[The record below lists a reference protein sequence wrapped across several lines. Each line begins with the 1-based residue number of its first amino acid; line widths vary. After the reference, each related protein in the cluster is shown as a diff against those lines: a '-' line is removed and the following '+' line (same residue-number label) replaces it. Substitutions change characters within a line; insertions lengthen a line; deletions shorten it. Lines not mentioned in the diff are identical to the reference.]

1 VRTFVSAFA
10 TLLAIVLA
18 AVAVPAIWL
27 DRNIVQE
34 QGFVELASPLGRN
47 SEFQQGLATAAVGTI
62 DTSAVPGFL
71 ADLVRPALEDAAAS
85 MTGLPGYPAAWEET
99 LRRSHRLSFT
109 APQAEAGEAAPAASS
124 LTLDVAPLVR
134 LGAEE
139 ISRTTRLP
147 LDPPDQTLI
156 DVGQPEQKEW
166 TERLAAYAPAG
177 YLLAGGAAVALLLA
191 VVAARRR
198 WTVLVGAGLGAL
210 VLAAV
215 WTVCSQLGS
224 AAVLAADTG
233 NEVANMFR
241 DGFVAAAAADFQGWT
256 LASAITGGVL
266 VLVGVVA
273 GLIPRKRLRPTR

>member
-109 APQAEAGEAAPAASS
+109 APQAEAGEAAPASS

-273 GLIPRKRLRPTR
+273 GLIPRKRARPTR

>member
-10 TLLAIVLA
+10 TLLAILLA

-47 SEFQQGLATAAVGTI
+47 SGFQQGLATAAVGTI

-109 APQAEAGEAAPAASS
+109 APQAEAGQTAPASS
-124 LTLDVAPLVR
+124 LTLDVAPLVA

-139 ISRTTRLP
+139 ISRTTRFP

-166 TERLAAYAPAG
+166 TERLTVYAPAG
-177 YLLAGGAAVALLLA
+177 YLMAAGAAVALLLA

-210 VLAAV
+210 VLAAA
-215 WTVCSQLGS
+215 WTAGSQLGS

-256 LASAITGGVL
+256 LASAITGGML
-266 VLVGVVA
+266 LLVGVVA
-273 GLIPRKRLRPTR
+273 GLIPRKRARATR

>member
-10 TLLAIVLA
+10 TLLAILLA

-47 SEFQQGLATAAVGTI
+47 SGFQQGLATAAVGTI

-109 APQAEAGEAAPAASS
+109 APQAEAGQTAPASS
-124 LTLDVAPLVR
+124 LTLDVAPLVA

-139 ISRTTRLP
+139 ISRTTRFP

-166 TERLAAYAPAG
+166 TERLTVYAPAG
-177 YLLAGGAAVALLLA
+177 YLMAAGAAVALLLA

-210 VLAAV
+210 VLAAA
-215 WTVCSQLGS
+215 WTVGSQLGS

-256 LASAITGGVL
+256 LASAITGGML
-266 VLVGVVA
+266 LLVGVVA
-273 GLIPRKRLRPTR
+273 GLIPRKRARATR

>member
-1 VRTFVSAFA
+1 MRTFVSAFA
-10 TLLAIVLA
+10 TLLAILLA

-47 SEFQQGLATAAVGTI
+47 SGFQQGLATAAVGTI

-71 ADLVRPALEDAAAS
+71 ADMVRPALEDAAAS

-109 APQAEAGEAAPAASS
+109 APQAEAGQTAPASS
-124 LTLDVAPLVR
+124 LTLDVAPLVA

-139 ISRTTRLP
+139 ISRTTRFP

-166 TERLAAYAPAG
+166 TERLTVYAPAG
-177 YLLAGGAAVALLLA
+177 YLMAAGAAVALLLA

-215 WTVCSQLGS
+215 WTVGSQLGS

-256 LASAITGGVL
+256 LASAITGGML
-266 VLVGVVA
+266 LLVGVVA
-273 GLIPRKRLRPTR
+273 GLIPRKRARATR

>member
-10 TLLAIVLA
+10 TLLAILLA

-109 APQAEAGEAAPAASS
+109 APQAEAGQTAPASS
-124 LTLDVAPLVR
+124 LTLDVAPLVA

-139 ISRTTRLP
+139 ISRTTRFP

-166 TERLAAYAPAG
+166 TERLTVYAPAG
-177 YLLAGGAAVALLLA
+177 YLMAAGAAVALLLA
-191 VVAARRR
+191 MVAARRR

-210 VLAAV
+210 VLAAA
-215 WTVCSQLGS
+215 WTVGSQLGS

-256 LASAITGGVL
+256 LASAITGGML
-266 VLVGVVA
+266 LLVGVVA
-273 GLIPRKRLRPTR
+273 GLIPRKRARATR

>member
-1 VRTFVSAFA
+1 MRTFVSAFA
-10 TLLAIVLA
+10 TLLAILLA

-47 SEFQQGLATAAVGTI
+47 SGFQQGLATAAVGTI

-109 APQAEAGEAAPAASS
+109 APQAEAGQTAPASS
-124 LTLDVAPLVR
+124 LTLDVAPLVA

-139 ISRTTRLP
+139 ISRTTRFP

-166 TERLAAYAPAG
+166 TERLTVYAPAG
-177 YLLAGGAAVALLLA
+177 YLMAAGAAVALLLA
-191 VVAARRR
+191 MVAARRR

-215 WTVCSQLGS
+215 WTVGSQLGS

-256 LASAITGGVL
+256 LASAITGGML
-266 VLVGVVA
+266 LLVGVVA
-273 GLIPRKRLRPTR
+273 GLIPRKRARATR

>member
-62 DTSAVPGFL
+62 DTSSVPGFL

-109 APQAEAGEAAPAASS
+109 APQAEAGETASASS
-124 LTLDVAPLVR
+124 LTLDVAPLVA

-156 DVGQPEQKEW
+156 EVGQPEQKEW
-166 TERLAAYAPAG
+166 TERLAAYTPAG

-273 GLIPRKRLRPTR
+273 GLIPRKRARPTR

>member
-1 VRTFVSAFA
+1 MRTFVSALA
-10 TLLAIVLA
+10 TLLAILLA

-34 QGFVELASPLGRN
+34 QGFVELAAPLGTDA
-47 SEFQQGLATAAVGTI
+47 EFQQGLAAAAVGTI

-71 ADLVRPALEDAAAS
+71 EDLVRPALEGAAGS

-99 LRRSHRLSFT
+99 LRRSHRLSFA
-109 APQAEAGEAAPAASS
+109 APEAEAGETASASS
-124 LTLDVAPLVR
+124 LTLDVAPLVA

-156 DVGQPEQKEW
+156 NVGQPEQKEW
-166 TERLAAYAPAG
+166 TERLRTYAPAG
-177 YLLAGGAAVALLLA
+177 YLMAGGAVVALLLA
-191 VVAARRR
+191 LVAARRR
-198 WTVLVGAGLGAL
+198 WTVLVGAGAGAL

-215 WTVCSQLGS
+215 WAVGSQLAS
-224 AAVLAADTG
+224 AAVLARDSG
-233 NEVANMFR
+233 SEVANMFR
-241 DGFVAAAAADFQGWT
+241 DAFVAAASADFQGWT
-256 LASAITGGVL
+256 VATAITGGVL

-273 GLIPRKRLRPTR
+273 GLIPRSRARANR

>member
-10 TLLAIVLA
+10 TLLAILLA

-47 SEFQQGLATAAVGTI
+47 SGFQQGLATAAVGTI

-109 APQAEAGEAAPAASS
+109 APQAEAGQTAPASS
-124 LTLDVAPLVR
+124 LTLDVAPLVA

-139 ISRTTRLP
+139 ISRTTRFP

-166 TERLAAYAPAG
+166 TERLTVYAPAG
-177 YLLAGGAAVALLLA
+177 YLMAAGAAVALLLA

-215 WTVCSQLGS
+215 WTAGSQLGS

-256 LASAITGGVL
+256 LASAITGGML
-266 VLVGVVA
+266 LLVGVVA
-273 GLIPRKRLRPTR
+273 GLIPRKRARATR

>member
-1 VRTFVSAFA
+1 MRTFVSAFA
-10 TLLAIVLA
+10 TLLAILLA

-27 DRNIVQE
+27 DRKIVQE

-47 SEFQQGLATAAVGTI
+47 SGFQQGLATAAVGTI

-109 APQAEAGEAAPAASS
+109 APQAEAGQTAPASA
-124 LTLDVAPLVR
+124 LTLDVAPLVA

-139 ISRTTRLP
+139 ISRTTRFP

-166 TERLAAYAPAG
+166 TERLTVYAPAG
-177 YLLAGGAAVALLLA
+177 YLMAAGAAVALLLA

-210 VLAAV
+210 VLAAA
-215 WTVCSQLGS
+215 WTAGSQLGS
-224 AAVLAADTG
+224 AAVLGADTG

-256 LASAITGGVL
+256 LASAITGGML
-266 VLVGVVA
+266 LLVGVVA
-273 GLIPRKRLRPTR
+273 GLIPRKRARATR

>member
-10 TLLAIVLA
+10 TLLAILLA

-109 APQAEAGEAAPAASS
+109 APQAEAGQTAPASS
-124 LTLDVAPLVR
+124 LTLDVAPLVA

-139 ISRTTRLP
+139 ISRTTRFP

-166 TERLAAYAPAG
+166 TERLTVYAPAG
-177 YLLAGGAAVALLLA
+177 YLMAAGAAVALLLA

-215 WTVCSQLGS
+215 WTVGSQLGS

-256 LASAITGGVL
+256 LASAITGGML
-266 VLVGVVA
+266 LLVGVVA
-273 GLIPRKRLRPTR
+273 GLIPRKRARATR

>member
-10 TLLAIVLA
+10 TLLAILLA

-47 SEFQQGLATAAVGTI
+47 SGFQQGLATAAVGTI

-109 APQAEAGEAAPAASS
+109 APQAEAGQTAPASS
-124 LTLDVAPLVR
+124 LTLDVAPLVA

-139 ISRTTRLP
+139 ISRTTRFP

-166 TERLAAYAPAG
+166 TERLTVYAPAG
-177 YLLAGGAAVALLLA
+177 YLMAAGAAVALLLA

-215 WTVCSQLGS
+215 WTVGSQLGS

-256 LASAITGGVL
+256 LASAITGGML
-266 VLVGVVA
+266 LLVGVVA
-273 GLIPRKRLRPTR
+273 GLIPRKRARATR

>member
-1 VRTFVSAFA
+1 MRTFVSAFA
-10 TLLAIVLA
+10 TLLAILLA

-109 APQAEAGEAAPAASS
+109 APQAEAGQTAPASS
-124 LTLDVAPLVR
+124 LTLDVAPLVA

-139 ISRTTRLP
+139 ISRTTRFP

-166 TERLAAYAPAG
+166 TERLTVYAPAG
-177 YLLAGGAAVALLLA
+177 YLMAAGAAVALLLA

-215 WTVCSQLGS
+215 WTVGSQLGS

-256 LASAITGGVL
+256 LASAITGGML
-266 VLVGVVA
+266 LLVGVVA
-273 GLIPRKRLRPTR
+273 GLIPRKRARATR

>member
-10 TLLAIVLA
+10 TLLAILLA

-27 DRNIVQE
+27 DRKIVQE

-109 APQAEAGEAAPAASS
+109 APQAEAGQTAPASS
-124 LTLDVAPLVR
+124 LTLDVAPLVA

-139 ISRTTRLP
+139 ISRTTRFP

-166 TERLAAYAPAG
+166 TERLTVYAPAG
-177 YLLAGGAAVALLLA
+177 YLMAAGAAVALLLA

-215 WTVCSQLGS
+215 WTAGSQLGS

-256 LASAITGGVL
+256 LASAITGGML
-266 VLVGVVA
+266 LLVGVVA
-273 GLIPRKRLRPTR
+273 GLIPRKRARATR